1 MKKILMLFICMQALS
16 GWAFQFEK
24 SQPDSLQQ
32 TFNKDYVLRVKKAQ
46 NPIQID
52 GVVDEPDWIKAE
64 KATNFYRV
72 LPVDTG
78 MAESQS
84 EVVMTYDDKAFYL
97 AFTFFDTIPGKR
109 IAESFRRDFVFGNND
124 NFLVFSILFWIKP
137 MGSHLEPLRRV
148 PSGTALCMMVV
159 RST

>member
-1 MKKILMLFICMQALS
+1 MLFICMQALS
-16 GWAFQFEK
+16 GWAFQVEK

-64 KATNFYRV
+64 KANNFYRV

-97 AFTFFDTIPGKR
+97 AFTFF
-109 IAESFRRDFVFGNND
+109 
-124 NFLVFSILFWIKP
+124 
-137 MGSHLEPLRRV
+137 
-148 PSGTALCMMVV
+148 
-159 RST
+159 